1 MVIDYEVLTAKEVSE
16 ILHVH
21 PSTIYKLTKQ
31 GKIPSFRIGADWR
44 FRTDVIER
52 WMAEKSIA
60 AISRKSRRGA
70 YVRDPLTI
78 LNGRFSAGNARRNV
92 RQ

>member
-1 MVIDYEVLTAKEVSE
+1 MASDYEVLTVKEVGE

-31 GKIPSFRIGADWR
+31 GKIPGLRIGADWR

-52 WMAEKSIA
+52 WMAGQSMA
-60 AISRKSRRGA
+60 A
-70 YVRDPLTI
+70 P
-78 LNGRFSAGNARRNV
+78 
-92 RQ
+92 Q

>member
-1 MVIDYEVLTAKEVSE
+1 MASDHEVLTVKEVGE

-31 GKIPSFRIGADWR
+31 GKIPSFRVGTDWR

-52 WMAEKSIA
+52 WMAEKSMA
-60 AISRKSRRGA
+60 A
-70 YVRDPLTI
+70 P
-78 LNGRFSAGNARRNV
+78 
-92 RQ
+92 Q